1 MNQVKERYVGLDIVR
16 VCAIL
21 FVIAGHFM
29 VLNTRFYQSDFKGA
43 SMIAQ
48 GTFLQL
54 FLVGVPLFIILT
66 GYLNSSK
73 SVTYKYYGG
82 GVRVIVSYL
91 FFSVVTIAF
100 RKYYLQDSSSWLD
113 WLISI
118 ANFSAI
124 PYGWYIGMWIGLFL
138 LAPFLNILYG
148 HIPSK
153 RQKLLL
159 I

>member
-54 FLVGVPLFIILT
+54 FLIGVPLFIILT

-73 SVTYKYYGG
+73 SVSCKYYGG
-82 GVRVIVSYL
+82 G
-91 FFSVVTIAF
+91 
-100 RKYYLQDSSSWLD
+100 
-113 WLISI
+113 
-118 ANFSAI
+118 
-124 PYGWYIGMWIGLFL
+124 G
-138 LAPFLNILYG
+138 
-148 HIPSK
+148 
-153 RQKLLL
+153 
-159 I
+159 